1 MKILLAII
9 VTILLNA
16 CSHSRVTLPSP
27 NNVAIGGCGGCL
39 SGSDSNRNIPI
50 GQNALANNTAG
61 INSIA
66 IGQPALGVPIT
77 TTGSSPF
84 TLDMR
89 NVVTE
94 VSTYPYGGD
103 WANPYYVRFVK
114 QEVVYTTEK
123 GIEKRVCNV
132 TYCRK
137 NIFGATK
144 TRWEPYE
151 VYYTIGNVLFTVPL
165 EDIIQYK

>member
-1 MKILLAII
+1 MKTLLAII
-9 VTILLNA
+9 VAILLNA
-16 CSHSRVTLPSP
+16 CSPSRKTFPSSG
-27 NNVAIGGCGGCL
+27 NVAIGGCGGCL
-39 SGSDSNRNIPI
+39 AGSDSKNIPI

-66 IGQPALGVPIT
+66 IGQPAI
-77 TTGSSPF
+77 
-84 TLDMR
+84 
-89 NVVTE
+89 VT
-94 VSTYPYGGD
+94 VQTYPYGGD

-137 NIFGATK
+137 NDGATK